1 MPRRCQGEEYDEL
14 CPKNTMN
21 VTDVA
26 VRAVV
31 AREKPLSFA
40 KTLVTIVT
48 IVQEETLVEPVS

>member
-1 MPRRCQGEEYDEL
+1 
-14 CPKNTMN
+14 MN